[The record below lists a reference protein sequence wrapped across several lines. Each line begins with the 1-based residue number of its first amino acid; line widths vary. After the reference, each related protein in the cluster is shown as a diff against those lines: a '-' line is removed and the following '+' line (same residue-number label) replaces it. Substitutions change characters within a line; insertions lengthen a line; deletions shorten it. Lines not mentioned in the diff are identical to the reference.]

1 MGGGGEPGRN
11 TDILHSS
18 PLHHKIIISFS
29 YSYHIFFIFFTAPRV
44 RGHILFIFFSYYWSY
59 FFHISEI
66 WPKPSRVDGRLGA
79 TPAASPEPGVIHCQG
94 LGLGS
99 GRPFSAWAANRSG
112 CKHNGICNQE
122 YQNPSENNDLHSKSQ
137 NPRKKHAISTQGGQ
151 NLCETNTGALESA
164 RFMIK
169 KRHLQGCQSHCKD
182 KCICRKDSRI
192 LVKSGGASTQ
202 ECQNL

>member
-1 MGGGGEPGRN
+1 M
-11 TDILHSS
+11 
-18 PLHHKIIISFS
+18 
-29 YSYHIFFIFFTAPRV
+29 
-44 RGHILFIFFSYYWSY
+44 
-59 FFHISEI
+59 
-66 WPKPSRVDGRLGA
+66 GA
-79 TPAASPEPGVIHCQG
+79 TPAAGPEPGVIHCQG

-151 NLCETNTGALESA
+151 NLCETNAGALESA

-182 KCICRKDSRI
+182 KCICRKDGRI
-192 LVKSGGASTQ
+192 LVKTVGPPLKNARICKKHNICTQ
-202 ECQNL
+202 DCQHPCTAKVSAFDSARIPTKTTISVIKDSPLPPTVATLSRA